1 VATSSPPAVSVL
13 LPVRDAERTLAAC
26 LDSLAAQT
34 LADLEVIAVDDHSRD
49 GSRALLEDAA
59 HRDARV
65 RVLENPGEGLVA
77 ALNAAAAAARAPLL
91 ARMDADDV
99 SHPDRLRAQK
109 ARLDEEPG
117 LDVLGT
123 RVRLVGEARNNQG
136 MRDYV
141 EWLNGL
147 LDHEAIVRDLF
158 VESPLAHPTVMMRA
172 EALRRLGGYRAFD
185 GPEDYD
191 LWLRAHAAGLVFGKL
206 PEVLLDWRDA
216 PARLSRTDPRY
227 AADRFRAVKLAALEQ
242 GALPPGRPVV
252 VWGAGPVG
260 KGWARALRARGH
272 HVAAFVEVHPRRIG
286 ARIQDAAVLP
296 LEAATSIAGALHLA
310 AVGQPGARDQIRR
323 HAQALGLRDTAD
335 LIAVA

>member
-1 VATSSPPAVSVL
+1 VSPPAVSVL
-13 LPVRDAERTLAAC
+13 LPVRDAARTLEAC
-26 LDSLAAQT
+26 LESLSAQT
-34 LADLEVIAVDDHSRD
+34 LADHEVLAVDDHSTD
-49 GSRALLEDAA
+49 GSRALLDRAA
-59 HRDARV
+59 RGDARL
-65 RVLENPGEGLVA
+65 RVLDNPGRGLVA
-77 ALNAAAAAARAPLL
+77 ALNAAARAARAPLV

-109 ARLDEEPG
+109 VRLDAEPALG
-117 LDVLGT
+117 VLGT
-123 RVRLVGEARNNQG
+123 RVRLVGDHEANQG

-141 EWLNGL
+141 DWLNGL
-147 LDHEAIVRDLF
+147 LAHDDIARDLF

-172 EALRRLGGYRAFD
+172 EGLRRLGGYRDFD

-191 LWLRAHAAGLVFGKL
+191 LWLRAHAAGFPFAKL

-227 AADRFRAVKLAALEQ
+227 GADRFRAVKLAALEAS
-242 GALPPGRPVV
+242 ALAPGRPVV

-272 HVAAFVEVHPRRIG
+272 RVAAFVEVHPRRIG

-296 LEAATSIAGALHLA
+296 LASAASIPGALHLA
-310 AVGQPGARDQIRR
+310 AVGQPGARAEIRR
-323 HAQALGLRDTAD
+323 HAKALGLRETSD